1 MRTLLTEMRA
11 RSSTKSTISATT
23 LGLTLQERQRL
34 NRWSSAGPFPTPC
47 FFALTPFSHLERY
60 LDSHDFQTRDD
71 IKKALDQISKVDNSQ
86 LSFKN
91 CKNSTNILAGN
102 TSRHNRISQYQLFPL
117 PPYAVSLKPSTGKAN
132 IMVLRPPG

>member
-11 RSSTKSTISATT
+11 SSSTKSTISATT
-23 LGLTLQERQRL
+23 LGLTLQERQR
-34 NRWSSAGPFPTPC
+34 PFPTPC

-60 LDSHDFQTRDD
+60 LDSHDFQTRED

-132 IMVLRPPG
+132 IMALRPPG